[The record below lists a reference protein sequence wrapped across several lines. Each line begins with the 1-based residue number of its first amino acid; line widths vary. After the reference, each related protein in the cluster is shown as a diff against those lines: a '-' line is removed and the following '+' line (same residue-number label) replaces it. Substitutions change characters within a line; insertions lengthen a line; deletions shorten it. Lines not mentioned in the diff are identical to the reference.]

1 METESAFPVVIA
13 EKALH
18 TLVCALQKAGYRV
31 IGPIL
36 RDQAIVYDELDSVA
50 DLPQGWTDEQQPG
63 SYRLKKRTDQALF
76 GYTVGPHSWKKF
88 LHPPHLRL
96 WSVSRSGNEV
106 RFSHDKTPIQKY
118 AFLGVRS
125 CELHAMAIQDKVFLQ
140 AGHED
145 AGYHQRRNDSFII
158 ALNCGEAGGTC
169 FCTSMKT
176 GPQATSGFDLAL
188 TELLSADRH
197 EFLVE
202 ISSQIGANL
211 MHDVAS
217 REASAEDLATA
228 ANILARTAENMGR
241 HLDTKGL
248 KERLQ
253 DNPEHPRW
261 DEVAARC
268 LGCSNCTM
276 VCPTCFCTSVEDTA
290 DLAGETAERWR
301 RWDSCFN
308 SEFSYIHGGSI
319 RSSVKSRYRQ
329 WLTHKLAH
337 WIDQFGSS
345 GCVGCGRCISWCPTG
360 IDITEEAAAI
370 GSTAPPPEDTS

>member
-1 METESAFPVVIA
+1 METVPKAPVVIA

-18 TLVCALQKAGYRV
+18 TLVCELQSAGYRV
-31 IGPIL
+31 IGPTL
-36 RDQAIVYDELDSVA
+36 RDQAIIYDEIDSVA

-63 SYRLKKRTDQALF
+63 SYRVAKRPDMALF

-88 LHPPHLRL
+88 LHPPRLRL
-96 WSVSRSGNEV
+96 WQASRTGNEV
-106 RFSHDKTPIQKY
+106 SFSHDETPSQKY

-125 CELHAMAIQDKVFLQ
+125 CELHAIAIQDQVFLQ

-145 AGYHQRRNDSFII
+145 VGYRQRRDDSFII
-158 ALNCGEAGGTC
+158 ALNCSEAGGTC
-169 FCTSMKT
+169 FCASMKT
-176 GPQATSGFDLAL
+176 GPQATNSFDLAL
-188 TELLSADRH
+188 TELLSEDRH

-202 ISSQIGANL
+202 IGSQAGADL
-211 MHDVAS
+211 MHGIAS
-217 REASAEDLATA
+217 REASAGDLETAEKLLAQTA
-228 ANILARTAENMGR
+228 ANMGR
-241 HLDTKGL
+241 HLDTQGL

-253 DNPEHPRW
+253 ENPEHRRW

-268 LGCSNCTM
+268 LSCSNCTL

-290 DLAGETAERWR
+290 DLAGDTAERWR

-308 SEFSYIHGGSI
+308 GEFSYIHGGSV
-319 RSSVKSRYRQ
+319 RSSTKSRYRQ

-337 WIDQFGSS
+337 WVDQFGSS

-370 GSTAPPPEDTS
+370 GSAASPPEDAS